1 MVSFVR
7 IIWIVQHFFI
17 NGGLLTM
24 KKTASKTRRKTLK
37 ADKDSASR
45 SCTKDKLRRSAEALF
60 SAKGF
65 QEVSVR
71 EIAAHAGV
79 NYALVAY
86 YFRGKQTLFDEVFRA
101 HTDPLLQEGMKRLQ
115 AIMRNGQ
122 KPSVEEILKAWL
134 LPLLQ
139 LENNQQLSAIHLRV
153 TANLSRERWEHTNKV
168 SGDMRRSHIAFI
180 KALHSCLPH
189 LSKETLT
196 WRLHFVM
203 GALVFGI
210 RQPASLIALSGGRC
224 DPNNLEAVFDQIL
237 PYAVA
242 GFSATET
249 ADHQRQKQ
257 RKTPAKKNYKRQHL
271 PAGKGAIGSEN
282 EHSTRRTGGLRKPTR

>member
-1 MVSFVR
+1 MGKSVPKTNHRTLQASESC
-7 IIWIVQHFFI
+7 
-17 NGGLLTM
+17 NSGL
-24 KKTASKTRRKTLK
+24 S
-37 ADKDSASR
+37 
-45 SCTKDKLRRSAEALF
+45 TKDKLLRSAEALF

-86 YFRGKQTLFDEVFRA
+86 YFRGKRALFDEVFRA
-101 HTDPLLQEGMKRLQ
+101 HTDPLLKEGMKRLH
-115 AIMRNGQ
+115 AITGNGK

-139 LENNQQLSAIHLRV
+139 LENNQQPGAIHLRV

-168 SGDMRRSHIAFI
+168 SNDMRRSLNAFI

-189 LSKETLT
+189 LSKETLM

-210 RQPASLIALSGGRC
+210 RQPASLVAISGGRC
-224 DPNNLEAVFDQIL
+224 DPNDLEATFDQIL

-242 GFSATET
+242 GFGAGEI
-249 ADHQRQKQ
+249 AGNQKQ
-257 RKTPAKKNYKRQHL
+257 KQHKQLINKT
-271 PAGKGAIGSEN
+271 
-282 EHSTRRTGGLRKPTR
+282 

>member
-1 MVSFVR
+1 M
-7 IIWIVQHFFI
+7 
-17 NGGLLTM
+17 N
-24 KKTASKTRRKTLK
+24 K
-37 ADKDSASR
+37 SASPISR
-45 SCTKDKLRRSAEALF
+45 EISQTTEATILGSSSKEKLLRSAEALF

-86 YFRGKQTLFDEVFRA
+86 YFRGKQALFDEVFRA
-101 HTDPLLQEGMKRLQ
+101 HTDPLLQEGMKRLH
-115 AIMRNGQ
+115 AIMKKGP
-122 KPSVEEILKAWL
+122 KPSVEDILKAWL
-134 LPLLQ
+134 LPMLQ
-139 LENNQQLSAIHLRV
+139 LENNQQPGAIHLRV

-168 SGDMRRSHIAFI
+168 SRDMRRSHNAFI

-210 RQPASLIALSGGRC
+210 RQPASLIALSGGLC
-224 DPNNLEAVFDQIL
+224 DPNNLESVFDQIL

-242 GFSATET
+242 GFSATES
-249 ADHQRQKQ
+249 AGKQSQKHKKQ
-257 RKTPAKKNYKRQHL
+257 AAKKCL
-271 PAGKGAIGSEN
+271 
-282 EHSTRRTGGLRKPTR
+282 

>member
-1 MVSFVR
+1 
-7 IIWIVQHFFI
+7 
-17 NGGLLTM
+17 M
-24 KKTASKTRRKTLK
+24 KKPAFKTKRRTSK
-37 ADKDSASR
+37 AAEDSVLR
-45 SCTKDKLRRSAEALF
+45 SCTKDKLRRSAEELF

-65 QEVSVR
+65 CEVSVR

-86 YFRGKQTLFDEVFRA
+86 YFRGKRALFDEVFRA
-101 HTDPLLQEGMKRLQ
+101 HTDPLLQEGMKRLH
-115 AIMRNGQ
+115 AISQNNQ

-168 SGDMRRSHIAFI
+168 SSDMRHSHNAFI

-210 RQPASLIALSGGRC
+210 RQPSSLIALSGGCC

-242 GFSATET
+242 GFSAPET
-249 ADHQRQKQ
+249 ADNQGQKQ
-257 RKTPAKKNYKRQHL
+257 KAFRSSRDDSHNR
-271 PAGKGAIGSEN
+271 SD
-282 EHSTRRTGGLRKPTR
+282 RRTGKQSSRPSLKAGTEPTIDRS

>member
-1 MVSFVR
+1 
-7 IIWIVQHFFI
+7 
-17 NGGLLTM
+17 M
-24 KKTASKTRRKTLK
+24 KKSAVKTNHRKPQTVENC
-37 ADKDSASR
+37 DSGS
-45 SCTKDKLRRSAEALF
+45 STKDKLLRSAEALF
-60 SAKGF
+60 ATKGF

-71 EIAAHAGV
+71 EIATHAGV

-86 YFRGKQTLFDEVFRA
+86 YFRGKRALFDEVFRT
-101 HTDPLLQEGMKRLQ
+101 HTDPLLQEGMKRLK
-115 AIMRNGQ
+115 AITQNGQ

-153 TANLSRERWEHTNKV
+153 TANLSRERWEHTSSV
-168 SGDMRRSHIAFI
+168 SSDMRRSHNTFI
-180 KALHSCLPH
+180 KALHLCLPH
-189 LSKETLT
+189 LSKETLM

-210 RQPASLIALSGGRC
+210 RQPASLVALSGGRC

-242 GFSATET
+242 GFKATDVT
-249 ADHQRQKQ
+249 GNQGQKQ
-257 RKTPAKKNYKRQHL
+257 KASRSK
-271 PAGKGAIGSEN
+271 
-282 EHSTRRTGGLRKPTR
+282 